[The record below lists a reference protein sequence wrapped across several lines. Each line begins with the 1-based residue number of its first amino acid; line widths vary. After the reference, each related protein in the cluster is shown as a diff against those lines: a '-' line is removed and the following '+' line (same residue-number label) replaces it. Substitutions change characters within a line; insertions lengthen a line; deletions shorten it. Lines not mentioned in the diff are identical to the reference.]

1 MNLELLQAFQA
12 IEIEKALKQ
21 MHPLKA
27 PGPDNMPPL
36 FYQLFGPLLILLLY
50 KLS

>member
-1 MNLELLQAFQA
+1 MNLALLQVFQA

-27 PGPDNMPPL
+27 PNPDGMPPL
-36 FYQLFGPLLILLLY
+36 FYQHF
-50 KLS
+50 